1 MGTENIR
8 CENSNGKEDF
18 VKELER
24 LLAIRLLLSM
34 TGK

>member
-18 VKELER
+18 AIAR
-24 LLAIRLLLSM
+24 LLSDRFFR
-34 TGK
+34 